1 VVVAS
6 VGNRE
11 FVSHIAGASLEEGFQ
26 FALEQRLV
34 EIAGNRELASGL
46 LELKT

>member
-1 VVVAS
+1 MPHVAGS
-6 VGNRE
+6 
-11 FVSHIAGASLEEGFQ
+11 ALEECFQ
-26 FALEQRLV
+26 FALVQRLV

>member
-1 VVVAS
+1 MPHVA
-6 VGNRE
+6 GP
-11 FVSHIAGASLEEGFQ
+11 SLEEGFQ
-26 FALEQRLV
+26 FALVERLV